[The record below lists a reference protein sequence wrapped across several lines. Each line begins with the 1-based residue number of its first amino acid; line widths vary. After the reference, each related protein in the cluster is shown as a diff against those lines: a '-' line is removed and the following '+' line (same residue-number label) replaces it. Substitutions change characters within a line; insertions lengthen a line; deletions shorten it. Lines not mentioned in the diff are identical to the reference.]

1 MPEIV
6 AQRMFQPIYILL
18 DSVFLVALCAML
30 FFRRRYLTLLF
41 GLFGGIL
48 YFVVDYGIFHLWLG
62 TRSIEGGS
70 LFWVLLWMSLSYGV
84 TNFVLIWTWIS
95 KDENA
100 REWTLF
106 ILLWWFVCPLL
117 TDALGNGD
125 VIKNSENYGRISRV
139 DGYNTFPV
147 LCGVNP
153 VQYFPKRQ
161 KPTFSSPPPVSD
173 WSFRPIRLGAFSADR
188 RHTQRGNRVCGRQAD
203 GIACQFVVGDQSRHA
218 ADLYYIPADN
228 ICFYGRPET
237 ARRQSHFIRAS

>member
-125 VIKNSENYGRISRV
+125 VIKIQRTTGAYHGWMAAILFLSYAALILFNIFRKDKSLR
-139 DGYNTFPV
+139 FP
-147 LCGVNP
+147 
-153 VQYFPKRQ
+153 
-161 KPTFSSPPPVSD
+161 PPPVSD

>member
-1 MPEIV
+1 
-6 AQRMFQPIYILL
+6 
-18 DSVFLVALCAML
+18 
-30 FFRRRYLTLLF
+30 
-41 GLFGGIL
+41 
-48 YFVVDYGIFHLWLG
+48 
-62 TRSIEGGS
+62 
-70 LFWVLLWMSLSYGV
+70 MSLSYGI

-125 VIKNSENYGRISRV
+125 VIKIQRTTGAYHGWM
-139 DGYNTFPV
+139 
-147 LCGVNP
+147 P

-161 KPTFSSPPPVSD
+161 KPPFSSPPPVSD

-228 ICFYGRPET
+228 LCFYGRP
-237 ARRQSHFIRAS
+237 